1 MKWTYGKKKW
11 LMSFNPDKTEIM
23 IFSNR
28 SIPENLDFSFNGK
41 SVPITTSHK
50 HLGVTFSNDAKW
62 NTHVDNIQSS
72 VSKHL
77 NILRRL
83 KYRLSRT
90 NLDKLYLV
98 YIRPRF
104 EYACELWD
112 NCGIG
117 NSQKLEQ
124 LQLEA
129 ARIVTGLPIFI
140 KTEILYIETGWELLS
155 VRRKRRKLQLFYNIV
170 NKNTPNYLCT
180 LIPSTIQSTSVYPL
194 RNWNDIILPFC
205 RLSSTRDS
213 FIPSTIQM

>member
-1 MKWTYGKKKW
+1 MKGTYGQKSGI
-11 LMSFNPDKTEIM
+11 MSFNPDKTEIM
-23 IFSNR
+23 IFSNS

-41 SVPITTSHK
+41 SVPITTSHI
-50 HLGVTFSNDAKW
+50 
-62 NTHVDNIQSS
+62 DNIQSS

-98 YIRPRF
+98 YIRPLF
-104 EYACELWD
+104 EYACDLWD

-129 ARIVTGLPIFI
+129 ARIVTGLPIFT
-140 KTEILYIETGWELLS
+140 KAEILYIETGWELLS
-155 VRRKRRKLQLFYNIV
+155 VRLKRRKLQL
-170 NKNTPNYLCT
+170 
-180 LIPSTIQSTSVYPL
+180 
-194 RNWNDIILPFC
+194 
-205 RLSSTRDS
+205 S
-213 FIPSTIQM
+213 FIK